1 MTGQKSATHP
11 DKKPAVDRAI
21 ETGDLPACILEENV
35 DDGVIMVNGKPYMEN
50 AKGALV
56 PKELIKPA
64 AKLEDETVRKIIRFA
79 VELSAQITRF
89 RGHSFGNLGD
99 LMALLEQEHGVKKGG
114 TKGNMTFMTIDGLQ
128 KVTVQVADFIAFG
141 PELQIA
147 KGLIDECLN
156 EWASDSRPEIRA
168 VVTRAFNTDKEGQI
182 NQSELFM
189 LMRLDIEDERWQRA
203 VKAIREAIRVIG
215 SKEYIRFYQRKTQ
228 QDRWEPI
235 TIDLAKAG

>member
-1 MTGQKSATHP
+1 MNTLKPDDQAT
-11 DKKPAVDRAI
+11 VDQVA
-21 ETGDLPACILEENV
+21 ETGEVPPACILEDAT

-50 AKGALV
+50 AKGALI
-56 PKELIKPA
+56 PKELIKPTA
-64 AKLEDETVRKIIRFA
+64 QLEDETVRKIIRFA
-79 VELSAQITRF
+79 RALSDQIARF
-89 RGHSFGNLGD
+89 RGHGFTDLGE
-99 LMALLEQEHGVKKGG
+99 LEALLEQEYGLAKGG
-114 TKGNMTFMTIDGLQ
+114 AKGNKTFMTVDGLQ

-156 EWASDSRPEIRA
+156 EWAADSCPEIRA

-182 NQSELFM
+182 NRSELFM
-189 LMRLDIEDERWQRA
+189 LMRLDIEDERWKRA
-203 VKAIREAIRVIG
+203 VKAIREAMRIIG
-215 SKEYIRFYQRKTQ
+215 SRQYIRFYQRKTQ